1 MACNHDTYGSGRD
14 LPITTGTLAQLNLPV
29 THQPGKSPYLSHV
42 YNPGAKSDLATSKSL
57 DTYSSILE
65 LSTITIGRS

>member
-1 MACNHDTYGSGRD
+1 MACNHDTHGSGRD
-14 LPITTGTLAQLNLPV
+14 LPVTADTLAQLNLPV

-42 YNPGAKSDLATSKSL
+42 CNPGAKSDIATLKSL
-57 DTYSSILE
+57 DTYSSTLE